1 MKNPVDRLIN
11 RLDIIERKKILN
23 LEKDQ
28 KKLSKLKHIIVKEMK
43 QSFQE

>member
-11 RLDIIERKKILN
+11 RLDIMEKKNIE

-28 KKLSKLKHIIVKEMK
+28 KKLFKLKHIIVK
-43 QSFQE
+43 

>member
-11 RLDIIERKKILN
+11 RLDIMEKKKIE

-28 KKLSKLKHIIVKEMK
+28 KKLSKLKHIIVK
-43 QSFQE
+43 